1 MAPSTADSTRQVR
14 VGVASVITGADGR
27 MILGRRKG
35 SLGAGHYG
43 FPGGHL
49 EFGESYFE
57 CAEREAL
64 EETGLRIKAT
74 NVFAVANSVFDS
86 EHHYI
91 TLFVQCH
98 QLDPEE
104 RPRVLEPE
112 KCTGWQFMSWDD
124 IKSIVAK
131 GEEQLFLP
139 IANLLRENPNPER
152 LIKD

>member
-1 MAPSTADSTRQVR
+1 MAASTSIASRQVR
-14 VGVASVITGADGR
+14 VGVAAVIIGADGR

-35 SLGAGHYG
+35 SLGAGQWG

-64 EETGLRIKAT
+64 EETGLKIKAT
-74 NVFAVANSVFDS
+74 KVLAIASSVFDS

-91 TLFVQCH
+91 TIFVQCK
-98 QLDPEE
+98 QENPNDQPQ
-104 RPRVLEPE
+104 VLEPE
-112 KCTGWQFMSWDD
+112 KCHGWELMSWDD
-124 IKSIVAK
+124 LRSIVAQ
-131 GEEQLFLP
+131 GQEDLFLP
-139 IANLLRENPNPER
+139 IVNLLLETPNSER